1 MANAQSS
8 RLFSSSLAGGGENS
22 VPQMRENSFPQTTFP
37 LCLLVVDDDEHIRET
52 CRSLAEDCHLKVFD
66 ARTAE
71 EALDMMELASVDIV
85 LTDLRLPGTSGLDL
99 LKKVA
104 QTHPDVAVVMLT
116 QSGSIESAVQATRLG
131 ALDYVTKPFR
141 LEELKARL
149 EQVVRSLELRREN
162 RLLREQVRTKP
173 GFGGMIGM
181 SARMERIYQMIEKVA
196 LRDHPVLI
204 IGESGTGKEL
214 VARSIHFSGP
224 RKDKPFVS
232 VDCSAIAPTLIESE
246 LFGYIKGPFTEAVQ
260 SKQGLM
266 EAANGGTLFLD
277 EIGEMPLEMQAKLL
291 RSLQRREVKPAGSTE
306 QRKIDVRVV
315 AATNRDLELAIKIG
329 SFRQDLYFLLNVV
342 QIQLP
347 PLRERK
353 SDIPLLI
360 AGFLEKFNSPDRP
373 VREFTEEAVRKMMA
387 HDWPGNVRELEN
399 AVERAVA
406 LNSTPYLSWG
416 DLPASLNTSATHRPP
431 VHDELL
437 PLEELERRAIMSTLR
452 QIGGDKQ
459 AAAKLLGIGKTTLYR
474 KLKQYQFQQSPE

>member
-8 RLFSSSLAGGGENS
+8 RLFSPSLVEAGES
-22 VPQMRENSFPQTTFP
+22 AASALRENPSPQTTFP
-37 LCLLVVDDDEHIRET
+37 LSLLVVDDDEHIREV
-52 CRSLAEDCHLKVFD
+52 CRTIAEDCHLKVYD
-66 ARTAE
+66 VSTAE
-71 EALDMMELASVDIV
+71 EALEIMELASIDIV

-104 QTHPDVAVVMLT
+104 QTHSDVAVVMLT
-116 QSGSIESAVQATRLG
+116 QFGSIDSAVQATRLG
-131 ALDYVTKPFR
+131 AADYVTKPFR
-141 LEELKARL
+141 VDELKSRL
-149 EQVVRSLELRREN
+149 EQVIRSLELRREN

-181 SARMERIYQMIEKVA
+181 SARMERVYKMIEKVA

-204 IGESGTGKEL
+204 LGESGTGKEL

-224 RKDKPFVS
+224 RKDKPFVP
-232 VDCSAIAPTLIESE
+232 VDCSAIVSTLIESE
-246 LFGYIKGPFTEAVQ
+246 LFGYIKGAFTGAMQ

-291 RSLQRREVKPAGSTE
+291 RSLQQREVKPVGSTE

-315 AATNRDLELAIKIG
+315 AATNRDLELAIKRG
-329 SFRQDLYFLLNVV
+329 SFRQDLYFRLNVV
-342 QIQLP
+342 QIKLP

-353 SDIPLLI
+353 SDIPLLV
-360 AGFLEKFNSPDRP
+360 AGFLEKFNSPDQP

-399 AVERAVA
+399 AVERAIA
-406 LNSTPYLSWG
+406 LNSTAYLSSG
-416 DLPASLNTSATHRPP
+416 DLPTSLNAPVTDRGP

-452 QIGGDKQ
+452 QSGGDKQ

-474 KLKQYQFQQSPE
+474 KLKQYQIQQSAE